1 MPVNSTLSGATPLV
15 RAQTVQYMEETES
28 IQYMDS
34 CNVNPQ
40 LPSTDQAAIRNL
52 LDEFSHVFAQNP
64 KRPEKLKQRISACQ
78 YVKNIK
84 RKQRFIHQEGSSSL
98 KYFLLDCNSQATF
111 QRLIDET
118 MRKAKHTECYV
129 DDCLT
134 NSPDI
139 NGHLGDLRIAL
150 RCLEK
155 AGIQLRHDKCKFGYN
170 ECEFLGHRISG
181 EGRTPTQS
189 YTERISKFPVP
200 KSAAELQRFLGTVGY
215 YRCYIPILAAVA
227 SPLYS

>member
-1 MPVNSTLSGATPLV
+1 
-15 RAQTVQYMEETES
+15 
-28 IQYMDS
+28 
-34 CNVNPQ
+34 
-40 LPSTDQAAIRNL
+40 
-52 LDEFSHVFAQNP
+52 
-64 KRPEKLKQRISACQ
+64 
-78 YVKNIK
+78 
-84 RKQRFIHQEGSSSL
+84 
-98 KYFLLDCNSQATF
+98 
-111 QRLIDET
+111 

-134 NSPDI
+134 HSPDI

-155 AGIQLRHDKCKFGYN
+155 AGIQLRRDKCKFGYN

-200 KSAAELQRFLGTVGY
+200 KSEAELKRFLGTVGY
-215 YRCYIPILAAVA
+215 YRCYIPNLAAVA
-227 SPLYS
+227 SPLYSLTKKGTPFRWDRECEEEFGLIRQYLVQEQVTLKYPEWEKPFYIEADASALGVAAVLSQVYERTQVLRPICYHLQRWDWHKETIAPVNWRHGH